1 MSGRG
6 GIIEALVVEVW
17 RYKRLAWGRWDKS
30 ANRCFVQV
38 KLIDVCISL
47 STGKIDHLCIYYRF
61 QQTLS
66 FNPFDL
72 FSILTRR
79 ERKKKKES

>member
-1 MSGRG
+1 MRG
-6 GIIEALVVEVW
+6 TGGLIEALVVEVW

-47 STGKIDHLCIYYRF
+47 STGEIDAFVYI
-61 QQTLS
+61 LS
-66 FNPFDL
+66 FPANSFL
-72 FSILTRR
+72 QSV
-79 ERKKKKES
+79 